1 MINETY
7 LVNCCNVGKL
17 STEYLWCIRGLVFS
31 MQHISPPFGPFSDA
45 RDNVG
50 CTIPVLEL
58 PVQRSKMLHCMCRVP
73 LSIN

>member
-58 PVQRSKMLHCMCRVP
+58 PCPEIQDASLYVSC
-73 LSIN
+73 SIVH